1 MRRAVKT
8 LEAMRAHPL
17 DWRIEDLEA
26 VARAF
31 GINTRRPGGS
41 HVYFTH
47 PRVREGVS
55 VPARRPIKPAYVR
68 AFVRF
73 VDHARQA

>member
-1 MRRAVKT
+1 VRRAAKT

-31 GINTRRPGGS
+31 SINVRRPGGS

-47 PRVREGVS
+47 P
-55 VPARRPIKPAYVR
+55 
-68 AFVRF
+68 
-73 VDHARQA
+73 QAVKA